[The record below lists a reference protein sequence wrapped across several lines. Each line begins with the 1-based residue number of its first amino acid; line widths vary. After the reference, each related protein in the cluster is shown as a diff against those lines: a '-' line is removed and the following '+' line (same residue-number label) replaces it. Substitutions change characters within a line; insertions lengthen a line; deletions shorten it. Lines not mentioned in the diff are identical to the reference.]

1 MEFNFKKIIK
11 YFDNFMNSSFHDKNL
26 SQSRNPNKN
35 KIDLKPRV
43 EYIAETDT
51 KYQSISI
58 NYLVDLV
65 WHKRK

>member
-1 MEFNFKKIIK
+1 
-11 YFDNFMNSSFHDKNL
+11 MNSSFHDKNL